1 MSPILSTGA
10 ICALVVASLIGL
22 TMRYG
27 PFGGPAGVPAT
38 GPLTPRSAL
47 VLAMD
52 KLFLHPDA
60 TQDVTLSAM
69 WPTHKDRFEAW
80 RTAFRAWEIS
90 KGRGPEMQK
99 VEQVLVPALKGGSRI
114 PVSLYTPQ
122 SRASGVLGELDTSQ
136 QLRPVLVWL
145 HGGFWSAGSRNG
157 TDAVARQL
165 ADHASALVV
174 SVGYGLAPR
183 RKYPTAVDE
192 IGS

>member
-1 MSPILSTGA
+1 MMSRWDQNNGP
-10 ICALVVASLIGL
+10 LVL
-22 TMRYG
+22 
-27 PFGGPAGVPAT
+27 AT

-60 TQDVTLSAM
+60 AQDVALAAT

-80 RTAFRAWEIS
+80 RAAFRAWEIS

-99 VEQVLVPALKGGSRI
+99 VEQVLIPTLKGGSRI
-114 PVSLYTPQ
+114 PVTLYTPHLRE
-122 SRASGVLGELDTSQ
+122 SVTPGGLDATQ
-136 QLRPVLVWL
+136 QLRPVLIWL

-165 ADHASALVV
+165 ADHASALVA